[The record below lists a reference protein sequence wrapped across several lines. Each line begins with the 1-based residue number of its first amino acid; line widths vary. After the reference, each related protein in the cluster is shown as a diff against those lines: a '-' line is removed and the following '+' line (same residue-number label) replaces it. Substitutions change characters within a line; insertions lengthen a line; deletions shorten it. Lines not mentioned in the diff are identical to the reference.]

1 MSASSNDGTE
11 FPRRARLDF
20 NVIAEHSIREAVEA
34 VEDLGADVKLTE
46 AVVLLGKARDL
57 VADYV
62 DANMLPIAPNGKNCA
77 HEFTQHG
84 DADKDYCLKCGMSM
98 WRHAFTECP

>member
-1 MSASSNDGTE
+1 MNDE
-11 FPRRARLDF
+11 IPRRARVDF
-20 NVIAEHSIREAVEA
+20 NVMAEHAIREAMQS

-46 AVVLLGKARDL
+46 AVVLLGKAKDA

-62 DANMLPIAPNGKNCA
+62 DANLLPIAKDGKGCDHA
-77 HEFTQHG
+77 FSQHG

-98 WRHAFTECP
+98 WRHAFAECP